1 MSMTYEILGKAYPI
15 VGYATAPQ
23 IGTVPLVDLP
33 MMSDEEWNRTAC
45 ENAVH
50 NYTRKFGHLP
60 ESIAE
65 AVEWQHKE
73 AAEAIKRME
82 AAV

>member
-1 MSMTYEILGKAYPI
+1 MDTYEILGREYP
-15 VGYATAPQ
+15 VTGYVTAPQ

-33 MMSDEEWNRTAC
+33 MMSDEEWNRTAR

-50 NYTRKFGHLP
+50 NYTRKFGHPP
-60 ESIAE
+60 ENVEE
-65 AVEWQHKE
+65 AVEWQRKY
-73 AAEAIKRME
+73 AAEAIKRVE

>member
-1 MSMTYEILGKAYPI
+1 MSMTYEILGKAYPV
-15 VGYATAPQ
+15 VGYVTAPR

-33 MMSDEEWNRTAC
+33 MMSDEKWNRTAR

-50 NYTRKFGHLP
+50 NYTRKFGHPP
-60 ESIAE
+60 ESVEE
-65 AVEWQHKE
+65 AVEWQRALCQE
-73 AAEAIKRME
+73 R

>member
-1 MSMTYEILGKAYPI
+1 METYEIFGREYP
-15 VGYATAPQ
+15 VTGYVTAPQ

-33 MMSDEEWNRTAC
+33 MMSDEEWNRTAG

-50 NYTRKFGHLP
+50 NYTRKFGHPP
-60 ESIAE
+60 ESVEE
-65 AVEWQHKE
+65 AVEWQRKY
-73 AAEAIKRME
+73 AAEAIKRVE

>member
-1 MSMTYEILGKAYPI
+1 METYEILGREYP
-15 VGYATAPQ
+15 VTGYVTSPQ

-33 MMSDEEWNRTAC
+33 MMSDEEWNRTAR

-50 NYTRKFGHLP
+50 NYTRKLGHPP
-60 ESIAE
+60 ESVEE
-65 AVEWQHKE
+65 AVEWQRKY

>member
-1 MSMTYEILGKAYPI
+1 METYEILGREYP
-15 VGYATAPQ
+15 VTGYVTAPR

-33 MMSDEEWNRTAC
+33 MLSDDEWIRTAR

-50 NYTRKFGHLP
+50 NYTRKFGHPL
-60 ESIAE
+60 ESVEE
-65 AVEWQHKE
+65 AVEWQRALCQE
-73 AAEAIKRME
+73 R

>member
-1 MSMTYEILGKAYPI
+1 MSMTYEILGKAYPV
-15 VGYATAPQ
+15 VGYVTAPQ

-33 MMSDEEWNRTAC
+33 MMSDEEWNRTAR

-50 NYTRKFGHLP
+50 NYTRKFGHPP

-73 AAEAIKRME
+73 AAEAIKRMA